1 MMMFML
7 WRYGAGQL
15 AVGGKQKA
23 GLLLAHRVGLESFAW
38 HIGSVNRAAQ
48 TSFLLP
54 AYNEEAFIGRAVA
67 SIHEAAAQCGVREYE
82 VIVCDN
88 ASTDATAELARTA
101 GARVVHEPHR
111 QIARSRNAAAAA
123 SSGSW
128 LVWLDADAMLT
139 TEVLRATLSA
149 FREGRFCGGGAQ
161 VELEG
166 EPLSWS
172 AQRTVDTWNWI
183 ARTFR
188 LAAGSYV
195 FARREAWADT
205 GGFNEAVYAGE
216 EIGFSRSL
224 KKWGRQ
230 RGLSFRVIERAV
242 PSSAR
247 KLRQFTVRQTL
258 WQMAICAWPG
268 NLGRRDRL
276 RFWYDRREGVEG

>member
-1 MMMFML
+1 MNQ
-7 WRYGAGQL
+7 G
-15 AVGGKQKA
+15 V
-23 GLLLAHRVGLESFAW
+23 
-38 HIGSVNRAAQ
+38 Q

-67 SIHEAAAQCGVREYE
+67 SIHDAAAQCGAQNYE
-82 VIVCDN
+82 IVVCDN
-88 ASTDATAELARTA
+88 ASTDTTARIAREC

-123 SSGSW
+123 SGGSW
-128 LVWLDADAMLT
+128 LVWLDADAILT
-139 TEVLRATLSA
+139 AEVLHATLVA
-149 FREGRFCGGGAQ
+149 FRDGRFCGGGAH

-166 EPLSWS
+166 ETLSWS

-195 FARREAWADT
+195 FARRDAWADT
-205 GGFNEAVYAGE
+205 GGFDESVYAGE
-216 EIGFSRSL
+216 EIGFSRAL

-230 RGLSFRVIERAV
+230 RGLFFHVIEHAV

-258 WQMAICAWPG
+258 WQMAVCVWPG

-276 RFWYDRREGVEG
+276 RFWYERAEAAPSR

>member
-1 MMMFML
+1 MV
-7 WRYGAGQL
+7 RAEG
-15 AVGGKQKA
+15 AVGASKKQ
-23 GLLLAHRVGLESFAW
+23 GRLLSDEVCNAACAW
-38 HIGSVNRAAQ
+38 QIGPVR
-48 TSFLLP
+48 TSFLIP
-54 AYNEEAFIGRAVA
+54 AYNEERFVGRAVA
-67 SIHEAAAQCGVREYE
+67 SIHDVAAQCGVHEYE
-82 VIVCDN
+82 VVVCDN
-88 ASTDATAELARTA
+88 ASTDATAEIARGC

-123 SSGSW
+123 SSGFW
-128 LVWLDADAMLT
+128 LVWLDADALLT
-139 TEVLRATLSA
+139 PEVLHATLST
-149 FREGRFCGGGAQ
+149 FHEGSFCGGGAQ

-166 EPLSWS
+166 EALSWS

-195 FARREAWADT
+195 FARRDAWADT

-216 EIGFSRSL
+216 EIGFSRAL

-268 NLGRRDRL
+268 NLGRRDRCA
-276 RFWYDRREGVEG
+276 FWYERPEAAES